1 MIMMCPVLSKIITD
15 LNNQTYLFQE
25 VCHGNSCQWWIE
37 DIDDVNNSNCTF
49 TINHHWGL
57 NPDLYFW
64 KAESLNL
71 LMLFIDSCNITA

>member
-49 TINHHWGL
+49 TVIGKTVIEVHKKNG
-57 NPDLYFW
+57 
-64 KAESLNL
+64 
-71 LMLFIDSCNITA
+71 